1 MDNTNT
7 PPPIRMAHNLDE
19 DHKTWIIGAQLAVMI
34 TDR

>member
-7 PPPIRMAHNLDE
+7 PLPVRVAHNLDE
-19 DHKTWIIGAQLAVMI
+19 NNKTWIIGAQLAIII